1 MKIKLSKFT
10 VQKIFY
16 LKTFLCTFL
25 LHFTIV
31 TSNYSQNSIAVTGK
45 VMDINNEPLI
55 GVTIQEVGTSNG
67 TVTDIDGNYSI
78 RVRSGTSDLKFSY
91 IGYEEQQ
98 INVGNKS
105 IINIVLTEET
115 SVLDEVVVVGFGT
128 QRKVDLTGSIATMQL
143 DEKIASR
150 AVTNLSTALSGQ
162 LPGLAISQNT
172 GMAGRDD
179 VSMLI
184 RGLGTVNNANPLIV
198 VDGMPDVD
206 MNRLNVN
213 DVESVTILKDAS
225 SAAIYG
231 SRAANGVILITTKS
245 GSNQERS
252 RVEFSTNLT
261 VTNPTEM
268 YSYIADYPRSLT
280 LHQVAQST
288 GNLRENLNYKD
299 GTIDQWMALGMIDPV
314 KYPNTDWWDIVI
326 RNGVMQNYNLS
337 ASGSNDRSNFFVSVG
352 IMDEQGLQ
360 INNDYRRYNARFN
373 YDYSLR
379 DNLKIGTRFGGNW
392 SVWEYSMA
400 QGFTGS
406 QDGDTVIRAAIAG
419 ITPYDP
425 ATGYYGGVMAYNE
438 NPLSANPLNY
448 YATRHN
454 NQNRQEINP
463 SLYLEWSPIKGL
475 RARIDYTINYYN
487 QFRWAANT
495 PSQAYDFQKEMLT
508 DRWFILESAPIQNFT
523 NTGYKT
529 QLNGLLGYDKQVNEN
544 HQINAT
550 VVFSQEYWYNRSQT
564 ASRNDRLHPSLHEID
579 AALNEI
585 QSTGGNSNEE
595 AMRSFVGRVNYNAYD
610 KYLIG
615 FTARYDGSSRFISDY
630 QYGFFPSGSLA
641 WRFSEEDFIKRVTGS
656 FLDNAKLRVSY
667 GGLGNN
673 SGVGQY
679 EQQETL
685 TTMNYVIDNQI
696 VKGFVNR
703 KMINRNLSWESTYVT
718 NIGLDLGFFNNR
730 LTAEIDYYDRL
741 TKGMNRPS
749 EMSIHLTGAYT
760 APRANIGD
768 LRNRGIEGNFRWQ
781 DKISDFSYS
790 LNFNFGHNRSRLE
803 SWNEYLGRG
812 STFINMPYG
821 FLYTYEDKGIAQTWD
836 DIYTSTPQGALPGDL
851 LRLDLNGDGRIDGN
865 DQRAYPNVDI
875 RRPRT
880 NFGFTVNMSWR
891 GIDLSALLTGA
902 TGRKDYWLN
911 IYNTVNPSTTSFAFS
926 QWHIDNPWSHENRDG
941 IWPRLGGGG
950 NNTAQT
956 TFWLDDLSYA
966 RLKNLQIG
974 YTIRNKRALSRL
986 GLSDIRIFTSGENLL
1001 TLTKYRGL
1009 DPEKQ
1014 GRGNSD
1020 AYPLIKSYSVG
1031 FQIGI

>member
-16 LKTFLCTFL
+16 LKIFLCTFL

-31 TSNYSQNSIAVTGK
+31 TPNYSQNSQAVTGK

-78 RVRSGTSDLKFSY
+78 RIRSGASDLKFSY

-115 SVLDEVVVVGFGT
+115 SILDEVVVVGFGT
-128 QRKVDLTGSIATMQL
+128 QRKVDLTGSIATVQL

-184 RGLGTVNNANPLIV
+184 RGMGTVNNANPLIV

-245 GSNQERS
+245 GSNQDKARF
-252 RVEFSTNLT
+252 EFSSNLT
-261 VTNPTEM
+261 LSTPTDM
-268 YSYIADYPRSLT
+268 YAFLPDYPRSLT
-280 LHQVAQST
+280 LHQVTQST
-288 GNLRENLNYKD
+288 GILRENLNYKD
-299 GTIDQWMALGMIDPV
+299 GTIDQWMALGMIDPIRF
-314 KYPNTDWWDIVI
+314 PNTDWWDIIV

-337 ASGSNDRSNFFVSVG
+337 ASGSNDKSNFFVSIGV
-352 IMDEQGLQ
+352 MDEQGLQ

-373 YDYSLR
+373 YDYSVR

-392 SVWEYSMA
+392 SEWDYAGSE
-400 QGFTGS
+400 GFTQGS
-406 QDGDTVIRAAIAG
+406 YVGTDLRAAIAG

-425 ATGYYGGVMAYNE
+425 VTGYYGGEMAYNE
-438 NPLSANPLNY
+438 NTLVYNPLQTYTNVQ
-448 YATRHN
+448 N
-454 NQNRQEINP
+454 SQNRQEVNP
-463 SLYLEWSPIKGL
+463 SLYIEWLPIKDL
-475 RARIDYTINYYN
+475 RARVDYTINYYN
-487 QFRWAANT
+487 QFRWSANI
-495 PSQAYDFQKEMLT
+495 PVQAYNFQTASLT
-508 DRWFILESAPIQNFT
+508 DRWFIPSTAPIQNYT

-529 QLNGLLGYDKQVNEN
+529 QLNGLLNYDKRINEN

-550 VVFSQEYWYNRSQT
+550 VVFSQEYWHNRSQT

-579 AALNEI
+579 AALVSV

-595 AMRSFVGRVNYNAYD
+595 AMRSFVGRLNYNAYD
-610 KYLIG
+610 KYLLG
-615 FTARYDGSSRFISDY
+615 FTARYDGSSRFIGDY

-641 WRFSEEDFIKRVTGS
+641 WRFSEEDFIRGFTEN
-656 FLDNAKLRVSY
+656 FLDNAKFRITY

-673 SGVGQY
+673 SGVGRY
-679 EQQETL
+679 EQKETL
-685 TTMNYVIDNQI
+685 TTMNYIIDDQI
-696 VKGFVNR
+696 VKGFVNQ

-718 NIGLDLGFFNNR
+718 NIGLDLVFLNNR
-730 LTAEIDYYDRL
+730 LSAEIDYYDRL

-760 APRANIGD
+760 APRTNIGN
-768 LRNRGIEGNFRWQ
+768 LRNRGVEGNFRWQ
-781 DKISDFSYS
+781 DKISDFSYNLH
-790 LNFNFGHNRSRLE
+790 LNVAHNRNRLE

-821 FLYTYEDKGIAQTWD
+821 FLYSYEDKGIAQTWD

-865 DQRAYPNVDI
+865 DRKAYPNIDKN
-875 RRPRT
+875 RPRT
-880 NFGFTVNMSWR
+880 NFGFTANMSWR
-891 GIDLSALLTGA
+891 GIDFSTLFTGA
-902 TGRKDYWLN
+902 AGRKDYWLVR
-911 IYNTVNPSTTSFAFS
+911 YNTVNPPTTSFAFS
-926 QWHIDNPWSHENRDG
+926 QWHIDNPWSHENKDG

-950 NNTAQT
+950 NNTAET
-956 TFWLDDLSYA
+956 TFWLDNMSYI
-966 RLKNLQIG
+966 RLKNIQIG
-974 YTIRNKRALSRL
+974 YTLRNNSILSTL
-986 GLSDIRIFTSGENLL
+986 GLSDIRFFLSGENLL
-1001 TLTKYRGL
+1001 TLTNHRGL
-1009 DPEKQ
+1009 DPEIQ
-1014 GRGNSD
+1014 GKDIND
-1020 AYPLIKSYSVG
+1020 AYPLVKSYSMG
-1031 FQIGI
+1031 LQIGI